1 MTRPQPTLRLL
12 TENATA
18 GFRQRG
24 WTLVELMV
32 ALTISLVICLAAMS
46 SLILAR
52 KGFSTLDAASQLR
65 DNGRFAVSLIQRIA
79 VQAGFKDLIY
89 AATPAPSANSLSNP
103 DPNVTGFNNALIDS
117 TDPLHIARSRSEG
130 SEAYGS
136 DILILQYQ
144 VAETFPSSGVS
155 DRSMID
161 CSGKSPTASH
171 VNRHDRLV
179 SIFHVALDQGEP
191 TLMCSYKE
199 PGAPSFTTI
208 PLVQGVENFQ
218 VLYGTNGVVP
228 GQASGPATTAGAPD
242 SFLRADELTVAGN
255 LVGTNNNWQRVRS
268 VRIGM
273 VLRGPPNS
281 AQEKN
286 RQMLYPLGIATSS
299 AYAEAGSAMSTED
312 DPGTAFSSPADGRL
326 RQVVNFTVHLR
337 NDQRL

>member
-1 MTRPQPTLRLL
+1 MTRPQPKLILL
-12 TENATA
+12 AENTA
-18 GFRQRG
+18 STCRQQG

-32 ALTISLVICLAAMS
+32 AITVSLVVCLAAMS

-52 KGFSTLDAASQLR
+52 KGFSALDAAAQLR
-65 DNGRFAVSLIQRIA
+65 DNGRFSVSLIQRIA
-79 VQAGFKDLIY
+79 VQAGFKDWFY
-89 AATPAPSANSLSNP
+89 AATPAPPANATSNP
-103 DPNVTGFNNALIDS
+103 DPNVAGFNNALIDS
-117 TDPLHIARSRSEG
+117 TDPLHNARSRAEG

-144 VAETFPSSGVS
+144 VAESFPTSGIS

-161 CSGKSPTASH
+161 CSGKSPTAGH
-171 VNRHDRLV
+171 VDRHDRLV

-191 TLMCSYKE
+191 TLMCSYRE

-218 VLYGTNGVVP
+218 VLYGTNGVLP
-228 GQASGPATTAGAPD
+228 GQASAPATTAGAPD

-255 LVGTNNNWQRVRS
+255 RVGTNNNWQRVRS

-281 AQEKN
+281 SQEKIE
-286 RQMLYPLGIATSS
+286 RTIYPLGQATSS
-299 AYAEAGSAMSTED
+299 AAGEVGTAMSTEN
-312 DPGTAFSSPADGRL
+312 DPGTVFTAPADGRL

-337 NDQRL
+337 NDQVL